1 MYVPAGC
8 YNKRFKADKKSLC
21 CRSAGSLCARPS
33 HFFRNFLLCRKT
45 LFLRFKCRCYV
56 DCLLGNGKFRWCT
69 SSFRSSKTN
78 IVGCDDSLRA
88 KVLIIEDGK
97 NEKNPNDKLDNGLS
111 WSGAYQRTIINPFNH
126 GEKYVKN

>member
-1 MYVPAGC
+1 MWIAC
-8 YNKRFKADKKSLC
+8 WA
-21 CRSAGSLCARPS
+21 
-33 HFFRNFLLCRKT
+33 T
-45 LFLRFKCRCYV
+45 
-56 DCLLGNGKFRWCT
+56 GNSDGAHIHLEVH
-69 SSFRSSKTN
+69 KTN